1 MSTGNLTVSGH
12 QINVVSGGGAI
23 HVEGKKQ
30 LNIESKE
37 NIRFTF
43 KDPDNVSIYS
53 CM

>member
-12 QINVVSGGGAI
+12 QINVLSGGTI
-23 HVEGKKQ
+23 RVEGKKR

-43 KDPDNVSIYS
+43 RDLNNVSIYN
-53 CM
+53 